1 MRETS
6 KPLYHLGATPEQINS
21 YVILPGDPKRVPK
34 IAALLE
40 DAYPVADQREFCTW
54 NGCLDGTPVTVTS
67 TGIGGPSASIAV
79 EELVQSGAH
88 TLLRVGTC
96 GAIQPELKVGT
107 LVIPTGAVR
116 KEGTGCAYLPL
127 EFPAVPDYQVIW
139 ALEQASQTL
148 GLPHEL
154 GIVESKDSFYGQHN
168 PDLMPVSRMLKEKWK
183 MWEQAGVLASEMEC
197 ATIFLTAAVRRVRAG
212 AVLLVCNN
220 HAWDRPEQPV
230 EEDFEVGPMLQTAVE
245 ALKQLIAKD
254 KATEN
259 ASV

>member
-1 MRETS
+1 MTQPS
-6 KPLYHLGATPEQINS
+6 NPLYHLGALPEQLNP

-40 DAYPVADQREFCTW
+40 QPYLVADQREFCTW
-54 NGCLDGTPVTVTS
+54 NGKLNGVPVTVTS

-96 GAIQPELKVGT
+96 GAIQPDLKVGT

-116 KEGTGCAYLPL
+116 KEGTGCSYLPL
-127 EFPAVPDYQVIW
+127 EFPAVPDYGVVR
-139 ALEQASQTL
+139 ALEQSAQTL
-148 GLPHEL
+148 GVPYRL
-154 GIVESKDSFYGQHN
+154 GIVESKDSFYGQHD
-168 PDLMPVSRMLKEKWK
+168 PESMPVGRMLKEKWK

-220 HAWDRPEQPV
+220 HAWDRPDQPV
-230 EEDFEVGPMLQTAVE
+230 EEDFDVGPMLETAVASMK
-245 ALKQLIAKD
+245 ALIGRDAKG
-254 KATEN
+254 
-259 ASV
+259 